1 MTGYV
6 AHEWIDFCVAVVGAS
21 AALSGL
27 LVVAVSINIER
38 ILGDPTLPARAG
50 QTLVLFVIPMVL
62 GIVMLIPNQ
71 SRTLLGS
78 ELIAIGVSI
87 GGILSTLNRPSQRT
101 DKQPRAGW
109 LAMRFLPSIV
119 IPVLVTVAGVSLVA
133 ASGGGLYWIAP
144 ATLFALLAGLTNSW
158 VLLVEILR

>member
-6 AHEWIDFCVAVVGAS
+6 AHEWIDFCVAVVGAA

-38 ILGDPTLPARAG
+38 ILRDPTLPARAG
-50 QTLVLFVIPMVL
+50 QTLVLFVVPMVL

-71 SRTLLGS
+71 ARTLLGS
-78 ELIAIGVSI
+78 ELIAIGAFIV
-87 GGILSTLNRPSQRT
+87 GVLLTLNRPSRRAA
-101 DKQPRAGW
+101 KQPRVGW
-109 LAMRFLPSIV
+109 LVTRFLPSVV
-119 IPVLVTVAGVSLVA
+119 IPVLVAVAGISLIA
-133 ASGGGLYWIAP
+133 KSGGGLYWIAP
-144 ATLFALLAGLTNSW
+144 ATLFALVAGLINSW